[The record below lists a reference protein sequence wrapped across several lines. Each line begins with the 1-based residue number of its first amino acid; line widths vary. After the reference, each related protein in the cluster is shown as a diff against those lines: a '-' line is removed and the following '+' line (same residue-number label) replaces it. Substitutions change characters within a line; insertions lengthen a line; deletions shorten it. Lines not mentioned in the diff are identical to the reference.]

1 MTSELIIISVL
12 LIYIGFL
19 HYQLHKK
26 NQFLEKLLKKQ
37 IGEDSI
43 LSSET
48 IETIV
53 HKIKEAQKEAQPNQN
68 KIFEDNIQNFIL
80 KDEDK
85 QVLYVHYTKNKEVA
99 EKICN
104 EGFIF
109 AESFHKTAELV
120 TNDKLD
126 FVYKHYLRRQFGKYV
141 VVLAIGK
148 EIFNHYINEI
158 KQSNKILN
166 IEQVISTK
174 LHESDDN
181 TEDVYKLP
189 NAFIKGYVNSETGE
203 IFENSNF
210 NPQYNS
216 PDFMKNILAL

>member
-1 MTSELIIISVL
+1 M
-12 LIYIGFL
+12 
-19 HYQLHKK
+19 
-26 NQFLEKLLKKQ
+26 
-37 IGEDSI
+37 
-43 LSSET
+43 
-48 IETIV
+48 
-53 HKIKEAQKEAQPNQN
+53 
-68 KIFEDNIQNFIL
+68 
-80 KDEDK
+80 
-85 QVLYVHYTKNKEVA
+85 
-99 EKICN
+99 
-104 EGFIF
+104 
-109 AESFHKTAELV
+109 V

-189 NAFIKGYVNSETGE
+189 NAYIKGYVNSETGE